1 MKYEYSFKKITSA
14 EFDKLKPMFGDNE
27 EKWVKYRTGRLDQFE
42 KNDIDVYVIE
52 HNQAFIGEVSANYSC
67 HGLPTEAIPN
77 VRAYFEAFRLE
88 KEYRG
93 KGLGQRLMNYALD
106 DLKSR
111 GFTEFTIG
119 VEDDNEIAKHI
130 YFKLGFTEE
139 IDRGHGNEFDPCE
152 YTLYLK
158 KLKK

>member
-1 MKYEYSFKKITSA
+1 MNNEYTFKKIAFS
-14 EFDKLKPMFGDNE
+14 EFDKLNHLFDDTE
-27 EKWVKYRTGRLDQFE
+27 EKWLKYRAGRLEQFE

-52 HNQAFIGEVSANYSC
+52 HKNAFIGEVSANYSC
-67 HGLPTEAIPN
+67 HGLPNEAIPN

-88 KEYRG
+88 KEYQGR
-93 KGLGQRLMNYALD
+93 GLGQKLMNYALD

-111 GFTEFTIG
+111 GYTEFTIG

-139 IDRGHGNEFDPCE
+139 INFGHGNEFDPCE
-152 YTLYLK
+152 YRLYLK
-158 KLKK
+158 KGN

>member
-1 MKYEYSFKKITSA
+1 MNNEYTFKKITFS
-14 EFDKLKPMFGDNE
+14 EFEKLNHLFDDTE
-27 EKWVKYRTGRLDQFE
+27 EKWLKYRAGRLEQFE

-52 HNQAFIGEVSANYSC
+52 HKNAFIGEVSANYSC
-67 HGLPTEAIPN
+67 HGLPNEAIPN

-88 KEYRG
+88 KEYQGR
-93 KGLGQRLMNYALD
+93 GLGQKLMNYAID

-111 GFTEFTIG
+111 GYTEFTIG

-139 IDRGHGNEFDPCE
+139 INFGHGNEFDPCE
-152 YTLYLK
+152 YRLYLK
-158 KLKK
+158 KGN